1 MFARRADPRKSFF
14 LSEVGR
20 PSPRCLLPAKP
31 LINASRL
38 RYALPER
45 HAATYMTR
53 KAVRRAAF
61 PFALAHASELAIDR
75 PQDLALLSW
84 PGQEFGGKMQC
95 D

>member
-1 MFARRADPRKSFF
+1 
-14 LSEVGR
+14 
-20 PSPRCLLPAKP
+20 
-31 LINASRL
+31 
-38 RYALPER
+38 
-45 HAATYMTR
+45 MTR